1 MGRMYIDG
9 DGAKFARKDITLV
22 DAEFSDGSTMES
34 LEPRRLFPVSDQKR
48 YIALLDKAGV
58 EQAVIRDLNSLPRE
72 QGEIIEACLE
82 EYYLIPKIN
91 RILDTR
97 ERFDGVTLYTETD
110 RGPASIEIRTVSQ
123 SLKMLGSRVLIRDV
137 NDNRYEIPDVSRL
150 DRHSRLIL
158 VRYL

>member
-9 DGAKFARKDITLV
+9 DGVKFTRKDMTLV

-48 YIALLDKAGV
+48 YIALLDKTGV
-58 EQAVIRDLNSLPRE
+58 EQAVIRDLDCLSRE
-72 QGEIIEACLE
+72 QREIIEACLG
-82 EYYLIPKIN
+82 EYYLIPKIT
-91 RILDTR
+91 RIVDVR
-97 ERFDGVTLYTETD
+97 ERFDGITLYTEMD
-110 RGPASIEIRTVSQ
+110 RGPANLDIRTVSQ

>member
-1 MGRMYIDG
+1 MGRMYVDG
-9 DGAKFARKDITLV
+9 DGAKFTRKDITLV

-97 ERFDGVTLYTETD
+97 DRFDGVTLYTETD